1 MLASRPPT
9 GYYCARRG
17 DGVGRAAWRGRR
29 EEQRVAADDVVGVE
43 ARASAA
49 PRDGRANLLRLAGQ
63 YAVLIAGLFC
73 FALGL
78 VLTLKSALGLG
89 PWDVFHWG
97 LKRHTG
103 LTFGQANIVVS
114 LVVLLVAWALG
125 QRPRIA
131 TVLNML
137 LVGTFVD
144 LINRA
149 GVIPSVEHHA
159 WAVRLLVD
167 LAGVAVVGLGTAFY
181 IKGDLGAGPRDGL
194 MLVLTRRTGR
204 PIALVRASIELSVLV
219 VGFFL
224 GGTAGI
230 GTLVFAFG
238 IGPAVA
244 LAFRLFRV
252 DAHK

>member
-1 MLASRPPT
+1 MVADEVAS
-9 GYYCARRG
+9 
-17 DGVGRAAWRGRR
+17 
-29 EEQRVAADDVVGVE
+29 VE
-43 ARASAA
+43 ARAGAA
-49 PRDGRANLLRLAGQ
+49 PWRGRAGPLRLATR
-63 YAVLIAGLFC
+63 YAILVAGLFC

-78 VLTLKSALGLG
+78 VLTLKAALGLG

-103 LTFGQANIVVS
+103 LTFGQANIIVS

-125 QRPRIA
+125 QRPRVG

-144 LINRA
+144 LIVRS

-159 WAVRLLVD
+159 WPLRLAVD

-194 MLVLTRRTGR
+194 MLVLTRRSGR
-204 PIALVRASIELSVLV
+204 PIALVRGSIELSVLV

-224 GGTAGI
+224 GGTAGP
-230 GTLVFAFG
+230 GTLVFALG

-244 LAFRLFRV
+244 GAFKLFRINTQ
-252 DAHK
+252 AKR